1 MVFEWIEI
9 FEWVWNGNGFFLF
22 CEMLFSEI
30 RVDFVLYILIFFLE
44 MLKFKN
50 LFYCF
55 GMRYESDFVF
65 LFEVFEMIKLKY
77 DSRKFQCMF
86 LEVKCDIKLLVEILN
101 ELVIE
106 QLSFEMEIRIFFF
119 IYVEEDIYV

>member
-1 MVFEWIEI
+1 MVFEFIKI
-9 FEWVWNGNGFFLF
+9 FKWVWNGNGFFLF

-30 RVDFVLYILIFFLE
+30 SVDFVLYIFVFFLE

-77 DSRKFQCMF
+77 DSRNFWCMF
-86 LEVKCDIKLLVEILN
+86 LEVKWDIKLLVEILN

-106 QLSFEMEIRIFFF
+106 
-119 IYVEEDIYV
+119 